1 MTERKRMKRTPTDK
15 LRVVVAGMD
24 TSVNIAELCRRE
36 GIGVTQF
43 YGWKKK
49 LLSSAKEVFEDK
61 SKKKSRQEEKLEE
74 ENRRL
79 KEVIAEITSE
89 NLDLKKGLSE

>member
-1 MTERKRMKRTPTDK
+1 MKERKRVKRTPTEK

-49 LLSSAKEVFEDK
+49 LLSSAKEVFEDN
-61 SKKKSRQEEKLEE
+61 KKKSRQEEKLEA
-74 ENRRL
+74 ENHRL

-89 NLDLKKGLSE
+89 NLELKKGLSE

>member
-1 MTERKRMKRTPTDK
+1 MRERKRVKRTATEK

-24 TSVNIAELCRRE
+24 TNVNIAELCRRE
-36 GIGVTQF
+36 GIGVTQY

-61 SKKKSRQEEKLEE
+61 SKKKSGQEEKLEA

-89 NLDLKKGLSE
+89 NLELKKGLSD

>member
-1 MTERKRMKRTPTDK
+1 MRIVM
-15 LRVVVAGMD
+15 LGMD
-24 TSVNIAELCRRE
+24 PGVNLAEMCRRE
-36 GIGVTQF
+36 GISPTQF

-49 LLSSAKEVFEDK
+49 LLSSAKSLFEDK
-61 SKKKSRQEEKLEE
+61 KKSAAEERLAA

-89 NLDLKKGLSE
+89 NLELKKGLSS

>member
-1 MTERKRMKRTPTDK
+1 MTERKRVKRTSTEK

-24 TSVNIAELCRRE
+24 TNVNIAELCRRE
-36 GIGVTQF
+36 GIAVTQF

-61 SKKKSRQEEKLEE
+61 SKKSRQEEKLEE

-89 NLDLKKGLSE
+89 NLDLKKGLSD

>member
-1 MTERKRMKRTPTDK
+1 MSEGAKRKKRTSAEK
-15 LRVVVAGMD
+15 LRLVMAGLDPGMNL
-24 TSVNIAELCRRE
+24 SELCRRE
-36 GIGVTQF
+36 GISATQF

-49 LLSSAKEVFEDK
+49 LLSNAKVVFEEK
-61 SKKKSRQEEKLEE
+61 RKNSPEEKLAA

-89 NLDLKKGLSE
+89 NLELKKGLSG

>member
-1 MTERKRMKRTPTDK
+1 MKERERVRRTPTEK
-15 LRVVVAGMD
+15 LRVVIAGMD

-43 YGWKKK
+43 YGWQKK
-49 LLSSAKEVFEDK
+49 LLSSAKEVFEDR
-61 SKKKSRQEEKLEE
+61 SKKKSRHEEKLEA

-89 NLDLKKGLSE
+89 NLELKKGLSE

>member
-1 MTERKRMKRTPTDK
+1 MKDRKRTRRTATEK
-15 LRVVVAGMD
+15 LRLVVAGMD
-24 TSVNIAELCRRE
+24 TSVNIAEMCRRE
-36 GIGVTQF
+36 GIAVTQF

-49 LLSSAKEVFEDK
+49 LLSSATEVFEDK

-89 NLDLKKGLSE
+89 NLELKKGLSD

>member
-1 MTERKRMKRTPTDK
+1 MKDRKRMKRTATEK
-15 LRVVVAGMD
+15 LRLVVAGMD
-24 TSVNIAELCRRE
+24 TSVNIAEMCRRE
-36 GIGVTQF
+36 GIAVTQF

-61 SKKKSRQEEKLEE
+61 SKKSHQEEKLAE

-89 NLDLKKGLSE
+89 NLELKKGLSE

>member
-1 MTERKRMKRTPTDK
+1 MTERKRVKRTPAEK
-15 LRVVVAGMD
+15 LRLVVAGMD
-24 TSVNIAELCRRE
+24 TNVNIAELCRRE

-61 SKKKSRQEEKLEE
+61 SKKSRQEEKLEE

-79 KEVIAEITSE
+79 KEVIVEITTE

>member
-1 MTERKRMKRTPTDK
+1 MKERKRVKRTPTEK
-15 LRVVVAGMD
+15 LRMVVSGMD
-24 TSVNIAELCRRE
+24 TNVNIAELCRRE

-43 YGWKKK
+43 YGWRKK

-61 SKKKSRQEEKLEE
+61 SKKKSGQEEKLEV

-89 NLDLKKGLSE
+89 NFELKKGLSE

>member
-1 MTERKRMKRTPTDK
+1 MREGAKRKKRTSAEK
-15 LRVVVAGMD
+15 LRMVMAGLD
-24 TSVNIAELCRRE
+24 PGVNLAEFCRRE
-36 GIGVTQF
+36 GISATQF

-49 LLSSAKEVFEDK
+49 LLSSAKEVFEE
-61 SKKKSRQEEKLEE
+61 RRQNTQEEKLTA

-89 NLDLKKGLSE
+89 NLELKKGLSG

>member
-1 MTERKRMKRTPTDK
+1 MSGKKRVKRTATDK

-24 TSVNIAELCRRE
+24 TSVNIAEMCRRE

-61 SKKKSRQEEKLEE
+61 SKKKSREEEKLEA

-89 NLDLKKGLSE
+89 NLELKKGLSE